1 MVQPGVD
8 NKNVIVTSEAYESQ
22 AGCCV
27 ADLKVGVTLRNG
39 NRTRLSRDMK
49 VAAIP
54 TAESRFPEADW
65 LRVGAIANQAARL
78 CRKGPHS

>member
-27 ADLKVGVTLRNG
+27 ANLKVGFTSRNG
-39 NRTRLSRDMK
+39 IRTSLSSDMK
-49 VAAIP
+49 VAAL
-54 TAESRFPEADW
+54 TESRFPVADW
-65 LRVGAIANQAARL
+65 QRVGAIANQAARL